1 MCLEIYQLGPGNNFP
16 APGLAWKEALK
27 KTEVNLELPADI
39 DMLLMIEKGV
49 RGGISHSINR
59 YATGNNKQTKDY
71 DKNEESLYLK
81 YWDLNNLDD
90 WGMSQKLPVNDFEL
104 VEDIFEFHE
113 SFIES
118 CNGESD
124 D

>member
-1 MCLEIYQLGPGNNFP
+1 M
-16 APGLAWKEALK
+16 
-27 KTEVNLELPADI
+27 
-39 DMLLMIEKGV
+39 
-49 RGGISHSINR
+49 
-59 YATGNNKQTKDY
+59 KDY

-81 YWDLNNLDD
+81 YWYLNNLYD

-113 SFIES
+113 SFIEC

-124 D
+124 DWYFLKVDV